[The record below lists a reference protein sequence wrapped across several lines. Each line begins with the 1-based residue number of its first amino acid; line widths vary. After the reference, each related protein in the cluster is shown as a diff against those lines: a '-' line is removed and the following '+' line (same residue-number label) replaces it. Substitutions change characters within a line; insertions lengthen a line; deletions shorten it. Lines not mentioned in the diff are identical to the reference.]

1 MQCKLQAH
9 KGVASCESVFMYCI
23 CIVYVYKYVFKYIC
37 IVCVPSVFGMYEV
50 RMKCVRS
57 ANSSRCCLSRVCFH
71 VFMCIV
77 YVCVFEY
84 GTYEVYMYEV
94 CMRCKHVKVLL
105 VCLKVRPEQSCPP
118 PPGQ

>member
-1 MQCKLQAH
+1 MKVLL
-9 KGVASCESVFMYCI
+9 VVSVFS
-23 CIVYVYKYVFKYIC
+23 CIVYMYCLCVYNVYKYIC

-50 RMKCVRS
+50 RMKCACS

-71 VFMCIV
+71 IFMCIV